1 MKLAVVGVGVI
12 GSGVVQRFAMYEND
26 VIAVDI
32 SSEILDKS
40 MKNIVSNVRL
50 YNMLNKDNHLNIDK
64 LLNQVKFTTDY
75 ALINEVDFVI
85 ENVTENFEVKKEV
98 YRELDSVCHKDCLF
112 LINTSC
118 ISITK
123 ISGLMSQPDRVIGV
137 HFMNPVP
144 MRKAAEVIKGYYTS
158 EFTVEKVKN
167 MLKRVDIM
175 PIIVNDYPGFV
186 SNRISH
192 LMINEAAWV
201 VQDGVASPE
210 EVDIIF
216 KLCFEHKMGPLET
229 ADLIGLDVVTDSL
242 DILYKSY
249 QDPKFRVAPL
259 LRKMVE
265 AKLFGR
271 KSGEGFYK
279 Y

>member
-1 MKLAVVGVGVI
+1 MKIAVIGMGVM
-12 GSGVVQRFAMYEND
+12 GSGVAQRFAMYNNN

-32 SSEILDKS
+32 SEEIMESSRKTILNNIRFFNMFSKEEKISTEEILGQIEYTKDYSK
-40 MKNIVSNVRL
+40 
-50 YNMLNKDNHLNIDK
+50 LND
-64 LLNQVKFTTDY
+64 
-75 ALINEVDFVI
+75 ADFVI
-85 ENVTENFEVKKEV
+85 ENVTEKFEIKKDV
-98 YRELDSVCHKDCLF
+98 YQQLDLFCHPQCIF
-112 LINTSC
+112 LANTSC

-123 ISGLMSQPDRVIGV
+123 IGGFTRRPDKVIGA

-144 MRKAAEVIKGYYTS
+144 VKKAAEVIKGYYTS
-158 EFTVEKVKN
+158 ENTLQEVKELLGTVEV
-167 MLKRVDIM
+167 L
-175 PIIVNDYPGFV
+175 PIVVNDYPGFV

-192 LMINEAAWV
+192 LLMNEAAWV

-210 EVDIIF
+210 DVDAIF

-229 ADLIGLDVVTDSL
+229 ADLIGLDVVVDSL
-242 DILYKSY
+242 DVLYESY
-249 QDPKFRVAPL
+249 QDSKFRTAPL
-259 LRKMVE
+259 LRKMVD